1 MSDLETFVAAFVR
14 REVAQAGTETRYR
27 QPLVGFA
34 DAADPRFLQLQE
46 VAEPTHLLPGDLL
59 PTARSVISFFL
70 PFAKE
75 IVKANR
81 AGSHQVAR
89 EWALAYVETN
99 ALINRIAQQLIA
111 ALTEQGVKAA
121 TEPATHNWDPVTL
134 ISRWSHKSV
143 AAIAGLGS
151 FGLHHML
158 ITDAGCA
165 GRFGS
170 LVVDAAL
177 EPTSVSGTPAR
188 ERCRFFH
195 DGSCQVC
202 VERCPV
208 GALTEAGLD
217 KHRCY
222 ERLLQVADHFRE
234 LGLADVCGKCATGPC
249 AFKSTVRDD
258 HPTFQPPVCAGGDT
272 RNNLRIYE
280 STNPESRVFEQGERG
295 NNGDNSQECTEN
307 RGDQPRE
314 ANSAHRRADQPHGQK
329 APGCC
334 SG

>member
-1 MSDLETFVAAFVR
+1 MGDLETFVAAFVR

-27 QPLVGFA
+27 EPLVGFA
-34 DAADPRFLQLQE
+34 AAADPRFSQLRE

-59 PTARSVISFFL
+59 PAAWSVISFFL
-70 PFAKE
+70 PFARE

-81 AGSHQVAR
+81 AEPRQVAR

-99 ALINRIAQQLIA
+99 ALINHIARQLIA
-111 ALTEQGVKAA
+111 ALSERGVKAA
-121 TEPATHNWDPVTL
+121 AEPATHNWDPVTL

-170 LVVDAAL
+170 LVVDAVL
-177 EPTSVSGTPAR
+177 EPTSVSGPSAI
-188 ERCRFFH
+188 ERCRYFY
-195 DGSCQVC
+195 DGSCTVC

-222 ERLLQVADHFRE
+222 GWLLEVADGFRE

-249 AFKSTVRDD
+249 AFKSTV
-258 HPTFQPPVCAGGDT
+258 
-272 RNNLRIYE
+272 
-280 STNPESRVFEQGERG
+280 
-295 NNGDNSQECTEN
+295 
-307 RGDQPRE
+307 
-314 ANSAHRRADQPHGQK
+314 
-329 APGCC
+329 
-334 SG
+334 

>member
-1 MSDLETFVAAFVR
+1 MSDLEAFITVFVR
-14 REVAQAGTETRYR
+14 REVAEAGTRTRYR
-27 QPLVGFA
+27 PPLVGFA
-34 DAADPRFLQLQE
+34 DAADLRFLELRE
-46 VAEPTHLLPGDLL
+46 IAEPTHLLPGDMISS
-59 PTARSVISFFL
+59 ARSVISFFL
-70 PFAKE
+70 PFAEE

-81 AGSHQVAR
+81 AQPHEVAR
-89 EWALAYVETN
+89 QWALAYVETN
-99 ALINRIAQQLIA
+99 ALINCIAQRLIA
-111 ALTEQGVKAA
+111 ALAEQGVKATA
-121 TEPATHNWDPVTL
+121 EPATHNFDPVTL

-177 EPTSVSGTPAR
+177 EPTSVPEAR
-188 ERCRFFH
+188 ERCRYFY
-195 DGSCQVC
+195 DGSCLTC

-222 ERLLQVADHFRE
+222 DWLLRVGDRFHE

-249 AFKSTVRDD
+249 AF
-258 HPTFQPPVCAGGDT
+258 
-272 RNNLRIYE
+272 E
-280 STNPESRVFEQGERG
+280 SAV
-295 NNGDNSQECTEN
+295 
-307 RGDQPRE
+307 
-314 ANSAHRRADQPHGQK
+314 
-329 APGCC
+329 
-334 SG
+334 

>member
-1 MSDLETFVAAFVR
+1 MSDLETFVTTFVR
-14 REVAQAGTETRYR
+14 QEVAQAGTETRYR

-34 DAADPRFLQLQE
+34 DATDPRFLQLRE

-59 PTARSVISFFL
+59 PAARSVISFFL
-70 PFAKE
+70 PFAEE

-81 AGSHQVAR
+81 AEPRRVAR

-99 ALINRIAQQLIA
+99 ALINRIAERLIT
-111 ALTEQGVKAA
+111 ALSERGVKAA
-121 TEPATHNWDPVTL
+121 AEPATHNWDPVTL

-170 LVVDAAL
+170 LVVDAVL
-177 EPTSVSGTPAR
+177 EPTSVSGPSAP
-188 ERCRFFH
+188 ERCRYFY
-195 DGSCQVC
+195 DGSCKVC
-202 VERCPV
+202 MERCPV

-222 ERLLQVADHFRE
+222 GRLLEVADRFRE
-234 LGLADVCGKCATGPC
+234 LGLADVCGKCAAGPC
-249 AFKSTVRDD
+249 AFKSTV
-258 HPTFQPPVCAGGDT
+258 
-272 RNNLRIYE
+272 
-280 STNPESRVFEQGERG
+280 
-295 NNGDNSQECTEN
+295 
-307 RGDQPRE
+307 
-314 ANSAHRRADQPHGQK
+314 
-329 APGCC
+329 
-334 SG
+334 